1 MRGNIVTTFIV
12 AFLLLN
18 GCSGNSK
25 DVIEASGTIE
35 GTDVNI
41 GTEVAGKVKELRVDE
56 GSRVGN
62 GDTLALIDD
71 TEYQIQL
78 RQASA
83 NLASF
88 ESAYR
93 LAVEGSRKEDILQ
106 AEAAYTAA
114 KADYQR
120 MKDLL
125 ASQTIT
131 QKQYDDVYARYVGA
145 EQTYEKLRSGLRPE
159 EINGARVK
167 RDYAAAQVD
176 LLRKK
181 VRDCAILAP
190 SAGTVTLRG
199 VEPGEL
205 VTMGASLLRVT
216 YLDKVKLTIYVSDAD
231 LGRVKLGQKAE
242 VSIDSFDK
250 VRPFEGDVV
259 YISPT
264 AEFTPKNVQTKEE
277 RTKLVFGVKIEIDNP
292 EGALKP
298 GLPADARILVDRP
311 TSR

>member
-145 EQTYEKLRSGLRPE
+145 EQTYEKLKSGLRPE